1 MIRGLGID
9 LLAVERFAALKDKEG
24 FSRNVFTPAETGLID
39 RAPEGAR
46 YQALLFTLKEAVL
59 KAVGCGLGSGSFWR
73 SVEAG
78 ADGDGSVKTSGRAGQ
93 LAAAK
98 AVTRIHNS
106 AACTREQALCVVL
119 LESDQ

>member
-9 LLAVERFAALKDKEG
+9 LLAVERFAALKDKKG
-24 FSRNVFTPAETGLID
+24 FSRNVFTPAETDLID
-39 RAPEGAR
+39 RAPDRAR

-59 KAVGCGLGSGSFWR
+59 KAVGCGLSSGSFWR
-73 SVEAG
+73 HVEAG
-78 ADGDGSVKTSGRAGQ
+78 TDGSVKVSGRAGQ

-106 AACTREQALCVVL
+106 AACAKEQALCVVL

>member
-59 KAVGCGLGSGSFWR
+59 KAVGCGLSSGSFWR
-73 SVEAG
+73 NIEIGRDASVR
-78 ADGDGSVKTSGRAGQ
+78 TSGPVEEM
-93 LAAAK
+93 AAAK

-106 AACTREQALCVVL
+106 AACTKEQALCVVL
-119 LESDQ
+119 LESDN